1 MIIQC
6 FRCHKEINTPDGS
19 NADYVIAEDM
29 MVKEARAILI
39 ALKHNEQTLAK
50 EQQIKE
56 LEAKGEPVPP
66 ELQIDD
72 SEYDRVEIPNIEA
85 SEAIEGLVKVI
96 VEVKLKDIQKTG
108 VICPECYRPADFV
121 IWGVHKGD

>member
-1 MIIQC
+1 MNIQC
-6 FRCHKEINTPDGS
+6 FRCHKEINTPDSS

-29 MVKEARAILI
+29 IVKEARESLV
-39 ALKHNEQTLAK
+39 ALKHNEKTLAK

-56 LEAKGEPVPP
+56 LEAEGEPIPP

-85 SEAIEGLVKVI
+85 SKAIGEGLVKVI
-96 VEVKLKDIQKTG
+96 VEVKEKDIQKTG
-108 VICPECYRPADFV
+108 VICPECYRPTDFV
-121 IWGVHKGD
+121 IWGVHK